1 MSRPFEIAHPAE
13 NEIVAPGGKNRDG
26 WRMENNLSIRHHWGE
41 LERLRIAYNKHS
53 NRIGK

>member
-1 MSRPFEIAHPAE
+1 MSQPFEIAHPAE